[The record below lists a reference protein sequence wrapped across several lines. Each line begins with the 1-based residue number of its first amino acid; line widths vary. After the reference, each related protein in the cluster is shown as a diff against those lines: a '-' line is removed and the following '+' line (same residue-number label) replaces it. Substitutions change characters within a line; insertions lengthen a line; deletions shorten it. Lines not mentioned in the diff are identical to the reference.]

1 MKNKQIRTYIL
12 INALY
17 QFSFGVTSVI
27 LGIFLHDQGFSYA
40 QISMYS
46 FVFWIFSF
54 FFEIPSG
61 FIADLFPTNRIMFL
75 SSVTRGWGI
84 FMIIFSKQLG
94 MASLII
100 GGFIAAIGEALR
112 SGTLE
117 AWITNELS
125 SQDHMNQL
133 DYAFSKS
140 ASLSSLLSLISGY
153 AGSKL
158 YYSLDRNGPFVLGLV
173 SFLVCGMASLMM
185 IKDHHKKK
193 RHVLEVN
200 YLQETK
206 NLLMHLKANKQFL
219 FYIIYL
225 SPFLL
230 ISTAP
235 FNQWNLAFENVTMG
249 FISVSEIYVLVKAFS
264 ILGSYVS
271 DRIIGTTK
279 NIHHLFIGL
288 ISLDAFII
296 IVISFIGLPILQ
308 VLLFLIQVALISV
321 LEIIGLHIINHMI
334 ESDNRATFLSIK
346 NTFDSILSI
355 VVIGSMGVI
364 ADMSGIFHCWFI
376 FAVLS
381 CVGMII
387 LERQRKRLTMHSL

>member
-140 ASLSSLLSLISGY
+140 ASLS
-153 AGSKL
+153 
-158 YYSLDRNGPFVLGLV
+158 
-173 SFLVCGMASLMM
+173 
-185 IKDHHKKK
+185 
-193 RHVLEVN
+193 
-200 YLQETK
+200 
-206 NLLMHLKANKQFL
+206 
-219 FYIIYL
+219 
-225 SPFLL
+225 
-230 ISTAP
+230 
-235 FNQWNLAFENVTMG
+235 
-249 FISVSEIYVLVKAFS
+249 
-264 ILGSYVS
+264 
-271 DRIIGTTK
+271 
-279 NIHHLFIGL
+279 
-288 ISLDAFII
+288 
-296 IVISFIGLPILQ
+296 
-308 VLLFLIQVALISV
+308 
-321 LEIIGLHIINHMI
+321 
-334 ESDNRATFLSIK
+334 
-346 NTFDSILSI
+346 
-355 VVIGSMGVI
+355 
-364 ADMSGIFHCWFI
+364 
-376 FAVLS
+376 
-381 CVGMII
+381 
-387 LERQRKRLTMHSL
+387 